1 MNWCEFT
8 RNNANKFNNSII
20 DDNCL
25 LYKNIQKDKEKI
37 KKFMI
42 KNKNLKMKVNKIE
55 HFDDEIDNLMDSPWV
70 YKKGINQNIKFL
82 DTSYEIEW
90 SNGIIKIRC
99 NNKELTNIIKRIKI
113 MILLLEYLRSLV
125 NDYPKLTIYLVLT
138 DLKKTFPENG
148 IMKPENA
155 NTGYV
160 NFRTNIIFIWRLEEF
175 EKVLIHESI
184 HFFDL
189 DGLKRDHTDRIDIKG
204 EHRYYE
210 GFTDFWA
217 IYYYIIYISIIS
229 KVNIKQILEL
239 EFNFVKNQALT
250 LNSLLGLNSWKTKP
264 NKVIKQSTAGFSY
277 YIIKYLLFLHSL
289 DNNITND
296 ISTLDTVLSK
306 GFIQEEY
313 IDVNSARMTLLS
325 L

>member
-8 RNNANKFNNSII
+8 RNNASKFNNSII

-25 LYKNIQKDKEKI
+25 LYKNIQKDKKKI
-37 KKFMI
+37 KKFMK
-42 KNKNLKMKVNKIE
+42 KNKNLKIKINKIE
-55 HFDDEIDNLMDSPWV
+55 HFDEKIYALSDSQWV
-70 YKKGINQNIKFL
+70 YKEGINQNMKFL
-82 DTSYEIEW
+82 DTSYEIVW
-90 SNGIIKIRC
+90 SNGIIKLRC
-99 NNKELTNIIKRIKI
+99 NNKNISNILNRIKI
-113 MILLLEYLRSLV
+113 MILLLDYLRSLV

-138 DLKKTFPENG
+138 NLKKTFPENG
-148 IMKPENA
+148 IMTAENA

-160 NFRTNIIFIWRLEEF
+160 NFITNIIFIWRMEEF
-175 EKVLIHESI
+175 EKVLIHEAI

-189 DGLKRDHTDRIDIKG
+189 DGLKRDYTNRIDIDG

-239 EFNFVKNQALT
+239 EFNFIKNQAFT
-250 LNSLLGLNSWKTKP
+250 LNSLLGLNSWETKP
-264 NKVIKQSTAGFSY
+264 KKVIKQLTAGFSY

-289 DNNITND
+289 NYDITNNLT
-296 ISTLDTVLSK
+296 TLDTVLSK
-306 GFIQEEY
+306 GFIQGDY

>member
-1 MNWCEFT
+1 MKWCEFT
-8 RNNANKFNNSII
+8 RNYANKFNNSII

-25 LYKNIQKDKEKI
+25 LYKNIQNDNKKI
-37 KKFMI
+37 KDFMK
-42 KNKNLKMKVNKIE
+42 KNKNLKMKVNKIQD
-55 HFDDEIDNLMDSPWV
+55 FDDELDDLMDSPWV
-70 YKKGINQNIKFL
+70 YREGINQNMKFM

-90 SNGIIKIRC
+90 SNGIIKLRC
-99 NNKELTNIIKRIKI
+99 NNKEFTNIMKRIKI

-125 NDYPKLTIYLVLT
+125 NDYPILTIYLVLT
-138 DLKKTFPENG
+138 NLKKTFPENG

-175 EKVLIHESI
+175 EKVLIHEAI

-189 DGLKRDHTDRIDIKG
+189 DGLKRDYTNRIDIKG

-229 KVNIKQILEL
+229 KIDIKQILEL

-264 NKVIKQSTAGFSY
+264 KKVIKQITAGFSY

-289 DNNITND
+289 NYDITND
-296 ISTLDTVLSK
+296 LTTLDTVLSK
-306 GFIQEEY
+306 GFIQEDY
-313 IDVNSARMTLLS
+313 INVNSARMTLLS

>member
-37 KKFMI
+37 KKFI
-42 KNKNLKMKVNKIE
+42 KKNKNLKIKVNKIE
-55 HFDDEIDNLMDSPWV
+55 HFDNEIDDLMDSPWV
-70 YKKGINQNIKFL
+70 YKKGINQNMKFM

-90 SNGIIKIRC
+90 SNGIIKLRC
-99 NNKELTNIIKRIKI
+99 NNEQIINIIKRIKI
-113 MILLLEYLRSLV
+113 MILLLEYLRSHV

-148 IMKPENA
+148 IMKAENA

-160 NFRTNIIFIWRLEEF
+160 NFITNIIFIWRLEEF
-175 EKVLIHESI
+175 EKVLIHEAI

-189 DGLKRDHTDRIDIKG
+189 DGLKKNYTDRIDIKG

-229 KVNIKQILEL
+229 KVNIKQILQL

-250 LNSLLGLNSWKTKP
+250 LNNLLGLNSWKIKP
-264 NKVIKQSTAGFSY
+264 NKVIKQLTAGFSY

-289 DNNITND
+289 NNNITND

-306 GFIQEEY
+306 GIIQEEY